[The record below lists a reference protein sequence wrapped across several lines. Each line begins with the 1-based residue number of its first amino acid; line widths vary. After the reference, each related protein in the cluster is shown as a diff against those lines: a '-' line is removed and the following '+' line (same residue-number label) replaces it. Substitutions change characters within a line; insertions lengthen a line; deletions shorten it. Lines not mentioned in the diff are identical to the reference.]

1 MIKGF
6 PSLFP
11 IQLVKDTV
19 KPIKTEKK
27 DKDKDE
33 PKKTDKG
40 CSVSPAQKTKKC

>member
-19 KPIKTEKK
+19 KPVKTTVKNGK
-27 DKDKDE
+27 TDK
-33 PKKTDKG
+33 PQNTDKG
-40 CSVSPAQKTKKC
+40 CSVSPARNTKKC

>member
-19 KPIKTEKK
+19 KPVKTEKK
-27 DKDKDE
+27 DKDEHE
-33 PKKTDKG
+33 PPKTNKG
-40 CSVSPAQKTKKC
+40 CSVSPHQKTKKC

>member
-19 KPIKTEKK
+19 KPVKTTVKVNTNK
-27 DKDKDE
+27 
-33 PKKTDKG
+33 PPNTDKG
-40 CSVSPAQKTKKC
+40 CSVSPARNTKKC